1 MKMKEKKDITIKPDL
16 DRMGIFTEV
25 SKPGKKNKIINI
37 HCIIYLQKIIY
48 ICIYDCRWNI
58 SPKIHTWIPTNV

>member
-37 HCIIYLQKIIY
+37 HY
-48 ICIYDCRWNI
+48 IHMYI
-58 SPKIHTWIPTNV
+58 